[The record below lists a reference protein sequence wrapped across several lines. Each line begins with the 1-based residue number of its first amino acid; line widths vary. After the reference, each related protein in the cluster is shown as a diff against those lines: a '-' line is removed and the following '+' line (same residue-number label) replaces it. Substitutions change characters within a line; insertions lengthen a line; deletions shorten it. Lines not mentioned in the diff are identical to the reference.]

1 MVFSAFAAKCFEAL
15 IFQRMERAFSL
26 VHDVLLQ
33 VLSTIKKWI
42 PILVQLISILKHV
55 LFGAMKNKSSCW

>member
-33 VLSTIKKWI
+33 VLSTIKK
-42 PILVQLISILKHV
+42 
-55 LFGAMKNKSSCW
+55 